1 MYLLGYDI
9 GSSSIKAALVD
20 ADTRKT
26 ICVVQY
32 PELEMEIVSRR
43 KTWAEQQPEMW
54 WENLCICTKK
64 LLERSSVKNYQIVS
78 VGISYQ
84 MHGLVAIDH
93 QQNVLRPSIIWCDS
107 RAVSIG
113 KGAFSGIGMNYC
125 LSNFL
130 NSPGNFTASKLKWI
144 KDNEPDLYEK
154 IDKILLPGEYI
165 AMKLTKV
172 VATSISGLTEG
183 VFWNFKEKR
192 IATEVLD
199 YYELDKSVLPEIKGT
214 FEKIGKITK
223 QAAKQTGLYPGIPI
237 TYRAGD
243 QPNNALSLNVL
254 HKGEVAATS
263 GTSGVVYG
271 VVDHLLSDLQSR
283 INSFA
288 HVNYE
293 SNYKNLGILLCING
307 AGIQYSWMKQQVAL
321 ANRTYQDME
330 RMMKSIPV
338 GSEGVCVLPF
348 GNGAERMFN
357 NKNIDSHV
365 HNLQFNR
372 HTRAHLYRASV
383 EGVAFSFVHGL
394 NLLKEMGLKV
404 DKIRVGNDNMFQ
416 SDVFSNTIATLMG
429 NQIELVNTT
438 GAVGA
443 ALASGVAI
451 ENFSS
456 IEEAMSAVRA
466 EKVFEPSLNYAKCN
480 QAFTYWQDFLD
491 RRLHMLEQSSD
502 TNSSS
507 SAELI
512 ALKKELERKDAV
524 IESQSLILSSKNELI
539 EKVTEV
545 LDDTSVSIDSK
556 FVNLRLE
563 KMQRM
568 LNKAKL
574 AGQNSEVLENHFDI
588 LNKEFIK
595 MVTTRF
601 PALSFDELK
610 LTYFL
615 KMKLSTK
622 EIAERLNLSLR
633 GTETKRFRLR
643 KKFALKKSQNLSKFI
658 EALDC

>member
-20 ADTRKT
+20 ADTRE
-26 ICVVQY
+26 IISIVQY
-32 PELEMEIVSRR
+32 PELEMKIVSR
-43 KTWAEQQPEMW
+43 KEYWAEQEPELW
-54 WENLCICTKK
+54 WENLCVCTKK
-64 LLERSSVKNYQIVS
+64 LLKNSGVKNSEIVS
-78 VGISYQ
+78 IGISYQ
-84 MHGLVAIDH
+84 MHGLVAIDA

-113 KGAFSGIGMNYC
+113 REAFNGIGMNYC

-144 KDNEPDLYEK
+144 KDNEPDIYEK

-165 AMKLTKV
+165 AMRLSKL

-192 IATEVLD
+192 ISTEILD
-199 YYELDKSVLPEIKGT
+199 FYELDKTVLPEVKGT
-214 FEKIGKITK
+214 FEKVGEVSAE
-223 QAAKQTGLYPGIPI
+223 AAKQTGLSPGIPI

-254 HKGEVAATS
+254 RKGEVAATC

-271 VVDHLLSDLQSR
+271 VVDHLLSDSQSR

-321 ANRTYQDME
+321 ANRTYQEME
-330 RMMKSIPV
+330 GMMKSIPV

-357 NKNIDSHV
+357 NMNIDSHI

-404 DKIRVGNDNMFQ
+404 DKIRVGNDNLFQ
-416 SDVFSNTIATLMG
+416 SDVFSTTIATLMG
-429 NQIELVNTT
+429 SQIEIVNST

-443 ALASGVAI
+443 ALASGVADG
-451 ENFSS
+451 NFAN
-456 IEEAMSAVRA
+456 IEEAMSAVKA
-466 EKVFEPSLNYAKCN
+466 TKVFEPSLNYAKYN
-480 QAFTYWQDFLD
+480 QAYTSWQDFLD
-491 RRLHMLEQSSD
+491 QRLHMLEQSSD
-502 TNSSS
+502 SNSSS
-507 SAELI
+507 NQ
-512 ALKKELERKDAV
+512 K
-524 IESQSLILSSKNELI
+524 
-539 EKVTEV
+539 
-545 LDDTSVSIDSK
+545 
-556 FVNLRLE
+556 
-563 KMQRM
+563 
-568 LNKAKL
+568 
-574 AGQNSEVLENHFDI
+574 
-588 LNKEFIK
+588 
-595 MVTTRF
+595 
-601 PALSFDELK
+601 
-610 LTYFL
+610 
-615 KMKLSTK
+615 
-622 EIAERLNLSLR
+622 
-633 GTETKRFRLR
+633 
-643 KKFALKKSQNLSKFI
+643 
-658 EALDC
+658 